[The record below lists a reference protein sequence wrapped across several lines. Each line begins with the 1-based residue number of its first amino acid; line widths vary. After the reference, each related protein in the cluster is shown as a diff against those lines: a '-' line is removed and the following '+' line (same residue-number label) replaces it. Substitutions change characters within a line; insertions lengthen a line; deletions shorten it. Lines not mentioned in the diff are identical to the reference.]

1 MAEFVANAAQTVAAN
16 QNVIFTDTVIC
27 GNSITHRKD
36 SGLVTVRGNTRQ
48 CRARYKAYF
57 SGNIGLPTTGT
68 LGAISIAIS
77 LDGEP
82 IASSTMISTPVALG
96 DLNNVSVEII
106 IDVPCTCCETISVK
120 NTATQDVVVQN
131 ANLIVER
138 IA

>member
-27 GNSITHRKD
+27 GNNITHRKD
-36 SGLVTVRGNTRQ
+36 SGLVTVRGTTRQ

-68 LGAISIAIS
+68 LGAISVAIS

-96 DLNNVSVEII
+96 DLNNVSAEII

-120 NTATQDVVVQN
+120 NTATQDIVVQN